1 MTTCPACQEEIRPDA
16 KKCPHCQ
23 HVLDPDDPIFGA
35 PVKSGSITLTI
46 DSTLMRVGGFLVMIL
61 GLFGIIAASFYG
73 VSIDQARQ
81 RILEI
86 QEDLQAKREDVVTAI
101 ADADRQIAELSQKR
115 DEVEQ
120 IRSEL
125 ERLVGNDPSAQG
137 EESDPDTITLPGLQA
152 RTDELD
158 QRVSRIEQ
166 ELRDMRAA
174 SIEVLSATN
183 VDQKS
188 ISQIPYPLT
197 REEKQKIAKS
207 IEVVQNAQNTQ
218 APEGGKTSYSWRTI
232 TFTVEPKR
240 EIDRRIEKVV
250 YAFDPKWWSDPR
262 KVVVDARNNFAYSVR
277 VWGSTKVEIEVYV
290 DGFRKPLRTEVRM
303 MSGEGMMQAD
313 LEIDQTEFDD

>member
-1 MTTCPACQEEIRPDA
+1 
-16 KKCPHCQ
+16 
-23 HVLDPDDPIFGA
+23 
-35 PVKSGSITLTI
+35 
-46 DSTLMRVGGFLVMIL
+46 
-61 GLFGIIAASFYG
+61 
-73 VSIDQARQ
+73 
-81 RILEI
+81 
-86 QEDLQAKREDVVTAI
+86 
-101 ADADRQIAELSQKR
+101 
-115 DEVEQ
+115 
-120 IRSEL
+120 
-125 ERLVGNDPSAQG
+125 
-137 EESDPDTITLPGLQA
+137 
-152 RTDELD
+152 
-158 QRVSRIEQ
+158 
-166 ELRDMRAA
+166 MRAA

-290 DGFRKPLRTEVRM
+290 DGFRKPLHTEVRM

-313 LEIDQTEFDD
+313 LEIDQTEFDG